1 MIQHHFSIYSLS
13 QRMLKQLL
21 LKVSTRLNANVA
33 TQLDLVRVG
42 KKPNGIRSTDLRKNW
57 QKSLT
62 NSGQKSSRVPL
73 CWVATTA
80 EHPFANLGDA
90 LSPVIVGALSERPI
104 KHQHF
109 DANSTRFACV
119 GTIGQD
125 LKGGT
130 IHLWG
135 TGIDAK
141 KKAINQGRSSYQC
154 PANTTFH
161 VHALRGPFSA
171 QVFARQGIDVPPV
184 YGDPVWFLPSLIA
197 PALQKQYELGVI
209 VHLTELASLKDAVSL
224 KEHLLR
230 YQIPS
235 SLTSSIRIISTLIPP
250 SFAAIEQKVK
260 EITSC
265 KRIIS
270 TSLHGLVIA
279 ETYGIPCLYLRNT
292 HKGVAQVAL
301 YDEQERIDQR
311 MRDFY
316 AGVGLKQLITYGQ
329 RRNQRTN
336 WDDVVQAIDT
346 HWQPIEWNPQ
356 PFLEAFPLPLA
367 FNPLR
372 ERLIT
377 DRTHW
382 RKIRF

>member
-1 MIQHHFSIYSLS
+1 M
-13 QRMLKQLL
+13 
-21 LKVSTRLNANVA
+21 
-33 TQLDLVRVG
+33 
-42 KKPNGIRSTDLRKNW
+42 
-57 QKSLT
+57 
-62 NSGQKSSRVPL
+62 PL
-73 CWVATTA
+73 CWVATTDD
-80 EHPFANLGDA
+80 HPFANLGDA
-90 LSPVIVGALSERPI
+90 LSPVIVSALSGRSI

-109 DANSTRFACV
+109 DANSARFACV

-154 PANTTFH
+154 PDNTTFH

-171 QVFARQGIDVPPV
+171 QVFSSQGVDVPPV
-184 YGDPVWFLPSLIA
+184 YGDPVWFLSSLMA
-197 PALQKQYELGVI
+197 PAAQKQYELGVI
-209 VHLTELASLKDAVSL
+209 VHLTELASLKDASLL

-230 YQIPS
+230 YQIPTE
-235 SLTSSIRIISTLIPP
+235 LKSSIRIITTLVPP
-250 SFAAIEQKVK
+250 TFDAIEQKVK

-265 KRIIS
+265 KRIVS

-279 ETYGIPCLYLRNT
+279 ETYGIPCLYLRNA
-292 HKGVAQVAL
+292 HQGVAQIAL

-316 AGVGLKQLITYGQ
+316 AGVGCKQLFTYGQ
-329 RRNQRTN
+329 KRNQRTDWN
-336 WDDVVQAIDT
+336 DVIQAIDT
-346 HWQPIEWNPQ
+346 HWQPIEWNPHS
-356 PFLEAFPLPLA
+356 FLETFPLPLA

-372 ERLIT
+372 ERLIV
-377 DRTHW
+377 DQRDYN
-382 RKIRF
+382 KIQF